1 MLGVFGGHRFYMGK
15 TITGVIWLCTGGLL
29 LIGWLYDWLT
39 LNEQVDEINAEFQ
52 ARLGQTKQL

>member
-1 MLGVFGGHRFYMGK
+1 MGK